1 MPWRGQGSSMSKEQL
16 EFLLNGQ
23 PVSVEVDAGKMLV
36 DVLRDDL
43 GMKSVKKACG
53 EGECGACTVIMDGL
67 AVASCIMPAG
77 HAQGSQITT
86 VEGLATDGHLHP
98 LQEAFLE
105 EGAVQC
111 GFCTPGMLMSAKA
124 LLDANPRPTRQQI
137 REAISGNICRCT
149 GYKKII
155 SAIARAADEISKS

>member
-1 MPWRGQGSSMSKEQL
+1 MSREQL
-16 EFLLNGQ
+16 EFVLNGQ
-23 PVSVEVDAGKMLV
+23 PASVEVDAGKMLA

-43 GMKSVKKACG
+43 GMKSVKKACD
-53 EGECGACTVIMDGL
+53 EGECGACTVVMDGL

-77 HAQGSQITT
+77 RVQGAQITT
-86 VEGLATDGHLHP
+86 VEGLARGGQLHP

-111 GFCTPGMLMSAKA
+111 GYCTGGMLMSAKA
-124 LLDANPRPTRQQI
+124 LVDAQPQPTRQEA

-149 GYKKII
+149 GYRKII
-155 SAIARAADEISKS
+155 SAIVRAADEISNE

>member
-1 MPWRGQGSSMSKEQL
+1 MSKEHL
-16 EFLLNGQ
+16 EFALNGE
-23 PVSVEVDAGKMLV
+23 PMAVEVDVGKMLV

-43 GMKSVKKACG
+43 GMKSVKKSCD
-53 EGECGACTVIMDGL
+53 EGECGACTVVMDGL

-77 HAQGSQITT
+77 HAQGTHITT
-86 VEGLATDGHLHP
+86 VEGLSKDSELHP

-111 GFCTPGMLMSAKA
+111 GFCTPGMLMSAQA
-124 LLDANPRPTRQQI
+124 LLDANPRLTRQEI
-137 REAISGNICRCT
+137 RKAISGNICRCT

-155 SAIARAADEISKS
+155 SAIAKAADDISKS

>member
-1 MPWRGQGSSMSKEQL
+1 MSKEQL
-16 EFLLNGQ
+16 EFVLNGQ
-23 PVSVEVDAGKMLV
+23 PASVEVDAGKMLA

-43 GMKSVKKACG
+43 GMKSVKKACD
-53 EGECGACTVIMDGL
+53 EGECGACTVVMDGL

-77 HAQGSQITT
+77 RVQGTQITT
-86 VEGLATDGHLHP
+86 VEGLARDGQLHP

-111 GFCTPGMLMSAKA
+111 GYCTAGMLMSAKA
-124 LLDANPRPTRQQI
+124 LLDAQPQPTRQEA

-155 SAIARAADEISKS
+155 SAVVRAADEISKE

>member
-23 PVSVEVDAGKMLV
+23 PTSVEVDAGKMLV
-36 DVLRDDL
+36 DVLRDEL
-43 GMKSVKKACG
+43 GMKSVKKACE
-53 EGECGACTVIMDGL
+53 EGECGACTVILDGL

-77 HAQGSQITT
+77 HAQGAQVTT
-86 VEGLATDGHLHP
+86 VEGLAREGHLHP

-111 GFCTPGMLMSAKA
+111 GFCTPGMLLSAKA
-124 LLDANPRPTRQQI
+124 LLDANPRPTRQKI

-149 GYKKII
+149 GYKKIV

>member
-1 MPWRGQGSSMSKEQL
+1 MSKEQL

-23 PVSVEVDAGKMLV
+23 PISVEFDTGKMLV
-36 DVLRDDL
+36 DVLRDEL
-43 GMKSVKKACG
+43 GMKSVKKACE

-77 HAQGSQITT
+77 HAQGSRIST

-124 LLDANPRPTRQQI
+124 LLDANSQPTRQQI
-137 REAISGNICRCT
+137 REAMSGNICRCT

>member
-1 MPWRGQGSSMSKEQL
+1 MSREQL
-16 EFLLNGQ
+16 EFVLNGQ
-23 PVSVEVDAGKMLV
+23 PVSVEVDAGKMLA

-43 GMKSVKKACG
+43 GMKSVKKACE
-53 EGECGACTVIMDGL
+53 EGECGACTVVMDGL
-67 AVASCIMPAG
+67 AVASCIMPG
-77 HAQGSQITT
+77 GRVQGTQITT
-86 VEGLATDGHLHP
+86 VEGLARDGQLHP

-111 GFCTPGMLMSAKA
+111 GYCTAGMLMSAKA
-124 LLDANPRPTRQQI
+124 LLDAQPQPTRQEA

-155 SAIARAADEISKS
+155 SAIVRAADEISKS